1 VQERGFG
8 RALCV
13 WETLMLVLYHAP
25 HSTCSQKV
33 RMVLHEKGVKFDEV
47 RIDLGKKEQL
57 KPHYLKLNPNGVVPT
72 LVDDG
77 VPIIESSV
85 ICEYLDEKYP
95 QNPLLPADIVERART
110 RAWMH
115 YIEEVAVAAIR
126 VPSFNR
132 AFLYRFSGLDQKQ
145 FEAQEV
151 NSRPVRK
158 ELFQRMGSPK
168 GFSNTEVD
176 KSLGELSET
185 CRRMDDSIAEK
196 GPWLM
201 GEQFTLADVLVM
213 PSIDRMADLGLVHV
227 WQDKYPRVGE
237 WYERLQAR
245 PAFKA
250 TYFPGTRVSD
260 FLKLEPLYTTER
272 H

>member
-1 VQERGFG
+1 
-8 RALCV
+8 
-13 WETLMLVLYHAP
+13 MLVVYHAA

-57 KPHYLKLNPNGVVPT
+57 KPDYLKLNPNGVVPT
-72 LVDDG
+72 VVDDG

-85 ICEYLDEKYP
+85 ICEYLNEKYP
-95 QNPLLPADIVERART
+95 QNPLLPADIVERAHT

-132 AFLYRFSGLDQKQ
+132 AFLYRFSGLNQRQ
-145 FEAQEV
+145 FEAQEIDP
-151 NSRPVRK
+151 RPVRK

-168 GFSNTEVD
+168 GFTKAAVD

-185 CRRMDDSIAEK
+185 CRRMNESIANK

-213 PSIDRMADLGLVHV
+213 PSIDRMADLGLASV
-227 WQDKYPRVGE
+227 WEEKYPRVGE
-237 WYERLQAR
+237 WYARLQAR

-250 TYFPGTRVSD
+250 TYFPGSRVSD
-260 FLKLEPLYTTER
+260 FLKLESLYADER
-272 H
+272 N

>member
-1 VQERGFG
+1 
-8 RALCV
+8 
-13 WETLMLVLYHAP
+13 
-25 HSTCSQKV
+25 
-33 RMVLHEKGVKFDEV
+33 MVLHEKSVAFEEV

-57 KPHYLKLNPNGVVPT
+57 NPDYLALNPNGVVPT

-77 VPIIESSV
+77 IPIIESSV

-95 QNPLLPADIVERART
+95 QNPLVPGDLVQRARM

-132 AFLYRFSGLDQKQ
+132 AFLYRFKGQDQEQ
-145 FEAQEV
+145 FEKHEIGP
-151 NSRPVRK
+151 RPVRK

-168 GFSNTEVD
+168 GFSRKDVD
-176 KSLGELSET
+176 KSLGELAET
-185 CRRMDDSIAEK
+185 CRRMDEAMARK

-201 GEQFTLADVLVM
+201 GEQFTLADILVM
-213 PSIDRMADLGLVHV
+213 PSIDRMADLGLSTV
-227 WQDKYPRVGE
+227 WDGKYRAVSR
-237 WYERLQAR
+237 WYERLQER

-250 TYFPGTRVSD
+250 TYYAGSRVSD
-260 FLKLEPLYTTER
+260 FLELQPLYR
-272 H
+272 PD

>member
-1 VQERGFG
+1 
-8 RALCV
+8 
-13 WETLMLVLYHAP
+13 MLVLYHAP

-33 RMVLHEKGVKFDEV
+33 RMVLHEKDVLFDEA

-57 KPHYLKLNPNGVVPT
+57 KPEYLAINPNGVVPT

-95 QNPLLPADIVERART
+95 QNPLVPLDLVDRARM
-110 RAWMH
+110 RAWTH
-115 YIEEVAVAAIR
+115 YIEEVAVGAIR

-132 AFLYRFSGLDQKQ
+132 AFLYRFENQDQTQ
-145 FEAQEV
+145 FEKNEIGP
-151 NSRPVRK
+151 RPVRR

-168 GFSNTEVD
+168 GFAKEEID
-176 KSLGELSET
+176 RSLEQLTET
-185 CRRMDDSIAEK
+185 CRRMDVAVSKK

-213 PSIDRMADLGLVHV
+213 PSIDRMADLGLSNV
-227 WQDKYPRVGE
+227 WEDKYPGVSE
-237 WYERLQAR
+237 WYKRLQAR

-250 TYFPGTRVSD
+250 TYFPGSRVSD
-260 FLKLEPLYTTER
+260 FLPLRPLYAAGRE
-272 H
+272 

>member
-1 VQERGFG
+1 
-8 RALCV
+8 
-13 WETLMLVLYHAP
+13 MLVLYHAS

-33 RMVLHEKGVKFDEV
+33 RMVLHEKGIAFDEV
-47 RIDLGKKEQL
+47 RIDLAKKQQL
-57 KPHYLKLNPNGVVPT
+57 APDYLALNPNGVVPT

-77 VPIIESSV
+77 TPIIESSV

-95 QNPLLPADIVERART
+95 QNPLVPHDLVQRARM
-110 RAWMH
+110 RAWLH

-132 AFLYRFSGLDQKQ
+132 AFLYRFKGQDQEQ
-145 FEAQEV
+145 FETNEIGP
-151 NSRPVRK
+151 RPVRK
-158 ELFQRMGSPK
+158 ELFQRMGSPR
-168 GFSNTEVD
+168 GFSRKEVD
-176 KSLGELSET
+176 KSLGELAET
-185 CRRMDDSIAEK
+185 CRRMDEAISRA

-201 GEQFTLADVLVM
+201 GEQFTLADILVM
-213 PSIDRMADLGLVHV
+213 PSIDRMADLGLSRV
-227 WQDKYPRVGE
+227 WEGRYPAVAR

-250 TYFPGTRVSD
+250 TYYPGSRVSD
-260 FLKLEPLYTTER
+260 FLELQPLYADL